1 MNKKL
6 KNILMIVVLVILV
19 IGNGFLIY
27 SGSKATSSNMVNV
40 NNNTNPNNNFNGAT
54 PPDKPSDNGMDNSDS
69 KNDSPPEMPSNEEN
83 GERKDMP
90 MGGGNAPSMPGD
102 NNFQN
107 DNMNNKN
114 NLSFIYYVGFGVSSL
129 GISLILIYLIM
140 SRFNRKNF
148 KETFTTSD
156 KAIIYVLSSILLTIG
171 TFYIDCYAV
180 NKLLS
185 TVNNDNNVSGQ
196 MTNINVSYSAALEIT
211 TDKDITEGK
220 YESTTKDENAILV
233 SGDVEVNIDGV
244 TIEKSGDSDG
254 GDSTSF
260 YGTNS
265 AILAKSGANV
275 TIDNVTINTD
285 ATGANGVF
293 SYGGSATTNNTSSD
307 GTVVNIS
314 NSTITTL
321 KDNSGGIMTTG
332 GGTTNA
338 KNLTIL
344 TSGVSS
350 AAIRTDRGGGVVNVD
365 GGSYET
371 NGSGS
376 PAIYSTA
383 VVSVVNASLKANTAE
398 GIVIEG
404 ENSVEIDNCD
414 LVSNNTKLNGLS
426 TTYKNIF
433 LYQSMSGD
441 AKEGSSSFVAS
452 NSNITTNKGD
462 TIYVTNTTSTIKLSN
477 NTIIN
482 NDSTGNFLRIKSDSW
497 GNTGSNGGNVQ
508 LSLINQKVSGNIVVD
523 NISTLDMSLSSLSY
537 YEGIINGDNQGK
549 SVKLTLDSNSTI
561 KLMGDSYVTSLDNE
575 VENNTNIDFNGYT
588 LYVNGV
594 AIN

>member
-19 IGNGFLIY
+19 IGNVFLIY

-102 NNFQN
+102 NNLQN

-171 TFYIDCYAV
+171 TFYIDCYTV
-180 NKLLS
+180 NKLLP
-185 TVNNDNNVSGQ
+185 TVNNDNVPGQ
-196 MTNINVSYSAALEIT
+196 MTNTNVSYSAALEIT
-211 TDKDITEGK
+211 ADKDITEGK
-220 YESTTKDENAILV
+220 YESTTKDENAILI
-233 SGDVEVNIDGV
+233 SGDVDVNIDEV

>member
-40 NNNTNPNNNFNGAT
+40 NNNTNPNNNFNGSI
-54 PPDKPSDNGMDNSDS
+54 PPDKPSDNGIDNSDS

-83 GERKDMP
+83 GERNDMP

-185 TVNNDNNVSGQ
+185 TVNNDNNVPGQ
-196 MTNINVSYSAALEIT
+196 MANTNVSYSAALEIT
-211 TDKDITEGK
+211 TDKDIAEGK

-233 SGDVEVNIDGV
+233 SGDVDVNIDGV

>member
-482 NDSTGNFLRIKSDSW
+482 NDSTGNFLRIKADSW

>member
-6 KNILMIVVLVILV
+6 KNILMIVLLLILV

-69 KNDSPPEMPSNEEN
+69 KNDSPPEMPSNDAN
-83 GERKDMP
+83 GDMP

-102 NNFQN
+102 NNLQN

-180 NKLLS
+180 NKLLP
-185 TVNNDNNVSGQ
+185 TVNNDNNVPGQ
-196 MTNINVSYSAALEIT
+196 MTNANVSYSAALEIT

-233 SGDVEVNIDGV
+233 SGDVDVNIDGV
-244 TIEKSGDSDG
+244 TVEKSGDSDG

-285 ATGANGVF
+285 ATGSNGVF

-350 AAIRTDRGGGVVNVD
+350 AAIRTDRGGGIVNVD

-441 AKEGSSSFVAS
+441 AKEGSSSLVAS

-482 NDSTGNFLRIKSDSW
+482 NDSTGNFLRIKADSW